1 MADKICG
8 LRVSIE
14 EEMFGAD
21 YCEHGIMSRII
32 EEHTPFSQIDNKSL
46 RRKSTKRI
54 NKVFAENDLKIIK
67 EERKVE
73 VQVQEAFQNEAFQN
87 EGLQNERENEAL
99 EHNQKNIMTIDTQ
112 STTITKI

>member
-14 EEMFGAD
+14 EERLGAD
-21 YCEHGIMSRII
+21 YCEHGIMSSII
-32 EEHTPFSQIDNKSL
+32 EEKAPFSQIDNKSL

-54 NKVFAENDLKIIK
+54 NKVFAENDLKIIE
-67 EERKVE
+67 EERKAD
-73 VQVQEAFQNEAFQN
+73 VQVQEAFQNEGF
-87 EGLQNERENEAL
+87 QNERENEEI
-99 EHNQKNIMTIDTQ
+99 EHNQKNIITIDTQ